1 MKTHI
6 NSIFINTTRM
16 KRVLFFAVAAI
27 ALAACSKTYE
37 VKPVA
42 QQEIGFGTWANT
54 LTKTHDPGN
63 TTDFAEGDDFN
74 VYATKTVNSVS
85 SDVFIGTV
93 VTKGTSA
100 WDYAPHRYWDSNA
113 SSYTFYAVAP
123 AGLLDGTGASATT
136 EGVFTS
142 EPIEFLGG
150 DTQKSDIKDIL
161 VAAKKEVTPTGT
173 PATFASPVNISFYHI
188 ASLVDLKVQ
197 KKDDLEVASEN
208 ANNYI
213 KVAVTAISL
222 TNIDGN
228 GHFNISSYN
237 TSTPFNPVTN
247 NSTWTEETNAAKKTY
262 THESGYV
269 TATLPT
275 DVHTVTEANPDALI
289 TKLVVMPQTF
299 RTAETDH
306 TSDQTVNIT
315 YTIETCED
323 GNSST
328 SSPFT
333 ASFDLKEFDTAQ
345 DYTNTEANYITGWL
359 PGYHYTYIITIGA
372 NAITFTADIQN
383 WTGSNGYHYLIN

>member
-1 MKTHI
+1 M
-6 NSIFINTTRM
+6 RM
-16 KRVLFFAVAAI
+16 KKLMILAVAAL
-27 ALAACSKTYE
+27 ACAACAKTYE
-37 VKPVA
+37 VKEVEPQA
-42 QQEIGFGTWANT
+42 IGFGTWTST

-63 TTDFAEGDDFN
+63 STVFAEGDNFN
-74 VYATKTVNSVS
+74 VYATKTVSSTS
-85 SDVFIGTV
+85 SDVFTGTV
-93 VTKGTSA
+93 VTKGATD

-113 SSYTFYAVAP
+113 SSYTFYAVSP

-136 EGVFTS
+136 AGVFTS

-161 VAAKKEVTPTGT
+161 VAAKKEVTPTGS
-173 PATFASPVNISFYHI
+173 PATFASPVNLSFYHI

-197 KKDDLEVASEN
+197 KKDDLEVANED

-228 GHFNISSYN
+228 GHFSISSYN
-237 TSTPFNPVTN
+237 TASPYNPVTSS
-247 NSTWTEETNAAKKTY
+247 STWTEETGATKKTY
-262 THESGYV
+262 NHTSGYETV
-269 TATLPT
+269 TLPT
-275 DVHTVTEANPDALI
+275 DVHTVTEASPDALI

-306 TSDQTVNIT
+306 SSDQTVNIT
-315 YTIETCED
+315 YTIESRES

-328 SSPFT
+328 SGPFT
-333 ASFDLKEFDTAQ
+333 ASFDLKEFDNAQ
-345 DYTNTEANYITGWL
+345 DYTNTAADYITGWL

-383 WTGSNGYHYLIN
+383 WTGSNGYHYLVN